1 MDEYASARLVAA
13 VRRGL
18 AEAGIDTTAPQAA
31 GALLPLDAK
40 RRYLSEVAAAH
51 GLLPLAR
58 AGSVLR
64 ELAADPAVSALSLA
78 TTPAELLD
86 RWRRLERFTHS
97 RHRVEA
103 RGDTG
108 GQITV
113 EHVGLAGI
121 PPEPAEDAVV
131 LGVLVALLGVI
142 GVRGLSVAVG
152 PSALVV
158 FAGGDFVAPPPVTG
172 SGWWRFEWTG
182 TTARTPVAVPE
193 RSDVVT
199 RVRGLLASDLGRR
212 WSLAEVAALVGTSG
226 RSLQRALRAAGGFQ
240 DLLGAARTEA
250 AAGLLLAGTH
260 PLSTIGFACGYA
272 DQPHFTREFT
282 RRTAM
287 SPAAYR
293 HSFS

>member
-40 RRYLSEVAAAH
+40 RGYLAEVAAAH

-97 RHRVEA
+97 RHRVEV
-103 RGDTG
+103 RGGTG

-113 EHVGLAGI
+113 EHVGPVGI

-142 GVRGLSVAVG
+142 GVRGLTVAVG
-152 PSALVV
+152 PSAIVV
-158 FAGGDFVAPPPVTG
+158 FTGGDFVAPPPVAG

-182 TTARTPVAVPE
+182 TTPRSPVPVPE

-199 RVRGLLASDLGRR
+199 RVHGLLASDLGRR
-212 WSLAEVAALVGTSG
+212 WSLAEVAAAVGTSG

-250 AAGLLLAGTH
+250 AAALLLAGTH